1 MRPAR
6 VWQLAVRESHRKRE
20 QEEHK
25 QLGHLTQIIYDSV
38 KKEKGPSCLTAP
50 GDVIGNLTSSVG

>member
-1 MRPAR
+1 M
-6 VWQLAVRESHRKRE
+6 RESHRKRE

-38 KKEKGPSCLTAP
+38 KKEKGPSCLPAP
-50 GDVIGNLTSSVG
+50 GDVIGTLTSSLG